1 MRVYEFAKKHE
12 VSSKTLISLLA
23 EQGFVVS
30 SHMAVLPDQALE
42 FLNKKFKE
50 KSNVSAQE
58 ERNNLEA
65 KQAISHTTPVKES
78 VPLETKPV
86 RTAPVQPVEK
96 KSTYCAALYTFRFSR
111 IAIKNNQ
118 RFDLGSVKVGY
129 SFKQKS
135 AIA

>member
-50 KSNVSAQE
+50 KSNVSVQE

-65 KQAISHTTPVKES
+65 KQGISHTPPVKES
-78 VPLETKPV
+78 IPLETKPV
-86 RTAPVQPVEK
+86 RVAATQLTGK
-96 KSTYCAALYTFRFSR
+96 KRAVS
-111 IAIKNNQ
+111 
-118 RFDLGSVKVGY
+118 
-129 SFKQKS
+129 
-135 AIA
+135 